1 MDFEKQIEKYISL
14 VNTRLLELVPK
25 KNNKQSE
32 IYDAMLYSLMAGG
45 KRIRPILSLGVCE
58 MLGTDAS
65 AALDFACA
73 LECIH
78 TYSLIHDDLP
88 CMDNDDL
95 RRGKPTCHKAFSE
108 DTALLA
114 GDSLLNRAFEIMAAA
129 DSPPQTVVEVIK
141 TVSFYSGTEGMIGGQ
156 VVDLKNEGV
165 ENLTEDELVYT
176 HERKTGAL
184 ITAAS
189 MIGAICAGASDEQ
202 KKKIMDF
209 SENLG
214 LAFQIKDDI
223 LDFSGDEKLLGK
235 PTGSD
240 EQNHKNTFVTVLGTK
255 EATKR
260 LENTTAKAKSA
271 LASFGEKSEF
281 LNALADFLLKRN
293 Y

>member
-1 MDFEKQIEKYISL
+1 MDFEKQTEKYISL
-14 VNTRLLELVPK
+14 INARLSELVPK

-32 IYDAMLYSLMAGG
+32 IYDAMRYSLMAGG
-45 KRIRPILSLGVCE
+45 KRIRPIISLGVCE
-58 MLGTDAS
+58 MLGGDARS
-65 AALDFACA
+65 VLNFACA

-95 RRGKPTCHKAFSE
+95 RRGRPTCHKAFSE

-114 GDSLLNRAFEIMAAA
+114 GDSLLNRAFEIMAEA
-129 DSPPQTVVEVIK
+129 DSPPKTVVEIIC
-141 TVSFYSGTEGMIGGQ
+141 TVSYYSGTEGMIGGQ
-156 VVDLKNEGV
+156 VVDLKNEGAK
-165 ENLTEDELVYT
+165 NLTEDDLIYT
-176 HERKTGAL
+176 HKRKTGAL

-189 MIGAICAGASDEQ
+189 MIGAICAGASEKQ
-202 KKKIMDF
+202 KKKIADF

-223 LDFSGDEKLLGK
+223 LDFTGDEKVLGK

-240 EQNHKNTFVTVLGTK
+240 EENHKNTFVTVLGID
-255 EATKR
+255 EAEKR
-260 LENTTAKAKSA
+260 LENATAKAKSA
-271 LASFGEKSEF
+271 IAEFGEKGEF
-281 LNALADFLLKRN
+281 LNALADFLLRRN